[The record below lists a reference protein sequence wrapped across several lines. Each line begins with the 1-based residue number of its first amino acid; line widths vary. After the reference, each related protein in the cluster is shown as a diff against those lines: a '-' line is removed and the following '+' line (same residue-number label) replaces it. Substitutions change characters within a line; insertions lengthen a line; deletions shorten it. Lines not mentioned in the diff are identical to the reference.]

1 MVSIDDA
8 VNAILALIHRWNL
21 PQFLYNWQTLIA
33 GVLAVL
39 AAWRTIR
46 ATTQSADREVKAS
59 QDQTAV
65 ARKEIETTV
74 RLERQRLARE
84 GYAFCAML
92 EAAMGRVLAEA
103 LEAKRIFSS
112 VQDIDTVS
120 SEVAY
125 EARQCFT
132 KSAFSELR
140 GACLRQGSPMTT
152 EFLELE
158 SDIDKFAS
166 RWRAPQNEVRKGL
179 HADFQQQRAD
189 IELKSAHLREEAVAG
204 MKRANAVIAET
215 ETPIPSTM
223 PKRPWWRRLTG

>member
-1 MVSIDDA
+1 MPSEDWIQHWKVA
-8 VNAILALIHRWNL
+8 
-21 PQFLYNWQTLIA
+21 QFLYDWQTLIA

-132 KSAFSELR
+132 KKCF
-140 GACLRQGSPMTT
+140 
-152 EFLELE
+152 FELE
-158 SDIDKFAS
+158 ALVLGKG
-166 RWRAPQNEVRKGL
+166 AP
-179 HADFQQQRAD
+179 
-189 IELKSAHLREEAVAG
+189 
-204 MKRANAVIAET
+204 
-215 ETPIPSTM
+215 
-223 PKRPWWRRLTG
+223 